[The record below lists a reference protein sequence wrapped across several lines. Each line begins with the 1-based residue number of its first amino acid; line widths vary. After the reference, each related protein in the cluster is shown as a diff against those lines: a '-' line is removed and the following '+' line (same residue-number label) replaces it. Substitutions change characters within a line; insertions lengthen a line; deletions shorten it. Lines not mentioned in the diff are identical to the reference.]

1 MLFKRKGALP
11 AEQIKALHKRSSIKC
26 LRPLTDTQIQPASM
40 DLRLSKKCW
49 EVEASFLPGHKKTV
63 RQKLSK
69 LKKREIDIGDFKTLA
84 KGNIYIIQIQE
95 ELSLP
100 DNISAVANAKSST
113 GRLDILTRLISD
125 NSSCFDRIRKG
136 YKGKVYVEI
145 APISFSITI
154 KEGITLNLSL
164 IHI

>member
-1 MLFKRKGALP
+1 MLFKRKGALS
-11 AEQIKALHKRSSIKC
+11 AEQIKALHTQSSIKC
-26 LRPLTDTQIQPASM
+26 LRPLTNNQIQPASI
-40 DLRLSKKCW
+40 DLRISKKCW

-84 KGNIYIIQIQE
+84 KGKIYIVQIQE

-125 NSSCFDRIRKG
+125 NSSCFDRITKG
-136 YKGKVYVEI
+136 YK
-145 APISFSITI
+145 
-154 KEGITLNLSL
+154 LSL